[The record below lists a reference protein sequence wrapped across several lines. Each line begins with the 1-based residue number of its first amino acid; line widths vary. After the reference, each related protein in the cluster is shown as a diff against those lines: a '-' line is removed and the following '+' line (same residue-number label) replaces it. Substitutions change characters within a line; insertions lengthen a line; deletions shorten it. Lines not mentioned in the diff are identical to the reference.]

1 MLHINQAM
9 IKFRIKKFKQ
19 GLQMA
24 QKAIR
29 EYDAKSILAKHWDKY
44 FPDFTYAYETV
55 MVQNGSELKEE
66 AKSKSWLKEK
76 TLVAK
81 PDMLFGKRGKNDL
94 VLFKDKKPGDV
105 SLATATKWVDE
116 KSSEKQSVYFSFDGD
131 TPTGEASV
139 DMLTHFVVEPFTPHT
154 QEEEYYI
161 SATCV
166 GDDDMLY
173 MSAEGG
179 MEVEE
184 GWDEKVT
191 EVAFAIPDT
200 EEQIAKKIKANIPS
214 DVAKKDKEAFANFAI
229 GFFKA
234 YRELNFAYLEI
245 NPFVLQ
251 GNKVELLDMVAKL
264 DDTAGF
270 MMVDE
275 WGDVEYPT
283 AFGMEAKSPEVAAI
297 EEADAKTGASLKLT
311 LLKPEA
317 RIWTMVAGGGASV
330 VYADTIADLAGIEDL
345 ANYGEYSGGPTT
357 GETKFYAETLLDLM
371 TREKDA
377 QGREKIMIIGGAI
390 ANFTDVAKTF
400 TGIIQAFEVYAD
412 KMKEIGMKIY
422 VRRGGPN
429 YEKGLKDIKEAADR
443 LGLYIEVYGPETHVT
458 DIVRMALAK

>member
-1 MLHINQAM
+1 
-9 IKFRIKKFKQ
+9 
-19 GLQMA
+19 MA

-44 FPDFTYAYETV
+44 FPGFTYAYETV
-55 MVQNGSELKEE
+55 LVQNGTELKEA
-66 AKSKSWLKEK
+66 AKTHKWLTEK
-76 TLVAK
+76 PLVVK
-81 PDMLFGKRGKNDL
+81 PDMLFGKRGKNGL
-94 VLFKDKKPGDV
+94 VLFKDAKPGDV
-105 SLATATKWVDE
+105 SLDKAVSWIDE
-116 KSSEKQSVYFSFDGD
+116 KSSSEQKVYFSFDGD
-131 TPTGEASV
+131 TPTGEPSV
-139 DMLTHFVVEPFTPHT
+139 DMLTHFIVEPFTPHT

-166 GDDDMLY
+166 GDNDMLY

-191 EVAFAIPDT
+191 EVAFKITDT
-200 EEQIAKKIKANIPS
+200 EEEIEAKIKANIPA
-214 DVAKKDKEAFANFAI
+214 DVADKDKEAFAEFAI

-234 YRELNFAYLEI
+234 YRDLNFAYLEI

-251 GNKVELLDMVAKL
+251 GKKVELLDMVAKL

-275 WGDVEYPT
+275 WGDIEYPT
-283 AFGMEAKSPEVAAI
+283 AFGMESKSPEVEAI
-297 EEADAKTGASLKLT
+297 EEADSKTGASLKLT

-330 VYADTIADLAGIEDL
+330 VYADTIADFAGIEDL

-357 GETKFYAETLLDLM
+357 GETKFYAETILDLM
-371 TREKDA
+371 TREKDP
-377 QGREKIMIIGGAI
+377 QGRDKILIIGGAI

-400 TGIIQAFEVYAD
+400 TGIIQAFEEYAD
-412 KMKEIGMKIY
+412 KMKEVGIKIY

-443 LGLYIEVYGPETHVT
+443 LGLSIEVYGPETHVT
-458 DIVRMALAK
+458 DIVRMALEEK

>member
-1 MLHINQAM
+1 
-9 IKFRIKKFKQ
+9 
-19 GLQMA
+19 MA

-44 FPDFTYAYETV
+44 FPDFTYAYQTV
-55 MVQNGSELKEE
+55 MVQNGSELAEAAKENT
-66 AKSKSWLKEK
+66 WLNEK
-76 TLVAK
+76 PLVAK

-94 VLFKDKKPGDV
+94 VLFKDAKPGDV
-105 SLATATKWVDE
+105 SLAKAISWIDE
-116 KSSEKQSVYFSFDGD
+116 KSSKEQSVYFSFDGD
-131 TPTGEASV
+131 TPTGEPSV
-139 DMLTHFVVEPFTPHT
+139 DMLTHFIVEPFTPHS

-184 GWDEKVT
+184 GWEEKVT
-191 EVAFAIPDT
+191 EVAFKITDT
-200 EEQIAKKIKANIPS
+200 EEEIAERIRAHVPD
-214 DVAKKDKEAFANFAI
+214 DVADKDKAAFAEFAI
-229 GFFKA
+229 GFFRA

-245 NPFVLQ
+245 NPFVMQ
-251 GNKVELLDMVAKL
+251 GNKIELLDMVAKL

-270 MMVDE
+270 MMVDQ

-283 AFGMEAKSPEVAAI
+283 AFGMEEKSPEVLAV

-330 VYADTIADLAGIEDL
+330 VYADTIADLAGIDDL

-357 GETKFYAETLLDLM
+357 GETKFYAETLFDLM

-377 QGREKIMIIGGAI
+377 QGRDKILIIGGAI

-400 TGIIQAFEVYAD
+400 TGIIQAFEEYAD
-412 KMKEIGMKIY
+412 KLKEVGVKIY

-443 LGLYIEVYGPETHVT
+443 LGLWIDVYGPETHVT
-458 DIVRMALAK
+458 DIVRMAVEA

>member
-1 MLHINQAM
+1 
-9 IKFRIKKFKQ
+9 
-19 GLQMA
+19 MA

-55 MVQNGSELKEE
+55 MVQNGSELIEA
-66 AKSKSWLKEK
+66 AKSRPWLNEK
-76 TLVAK
+76 KLVAK
-81 PDMLFGKRGKNDL
+81 PDMLFGKRGMNDL
-94 VLFKDKKPGDV
+94 VLFRDAKPGDV
-105 SLATATKWVDE
+105 TLAKAASWIGE
-116 KSSEKQSVYFSFDGD
+116 KSTGDQSVYFSFDGD
-131 TPTGEASV
+131 KPTGVPSV
-139 DMLTHFVVEPFTPHT
+139 DKLTNFIVEPFTPHE
-154 QEEEYYI
+154 QSEEYYV

-166 GDDDMLY
+166 GDDDVIY

-179 MEVEE
+179 IAIEE
-184 GWDEKVT
+184 NWDAKVT
-191 EVAFAIPDT
+191 EVPFPITATEDEIATAIRANVPKDVADKDKAAFA
-200 EEQIAKKIKANIPS
+200 E
-214 DVAKKDKEAFANFAI
+214 FCI

-245 NPFVLQ
+245 NPFVMQ
-251 GNKVELLDMVAKL
+251 GNKIELLDMVAKL

-270 MMVDE
+270 MMVEE

-283 AFGMEAKSPEVAAI
+283 AFGMEAKSPEVEAI

-330 VYADTIADLAGIEDL
+330 VYADTIADMAGIDDL

-371 TREKDA
+371 TRQPDPS
-377 QGREKIMIIGGAI
+377 GRGKVMIIGGAI
-390 ANFTDVAKTF
+390 ANFTDIAKTF

-412 KMKEIGMKIY
+412 KMKAIDLKIY

-429 YEKGLKDIKEAADR
+429 YEKGLADMKAAAER

-458 DIVRMALAK
+458 DIVRMALEK

>member
-1 MLHINQAM
+1 
-9 IKFRIKKFKQ
+9 
-19 GLQMA
+19 MA

-29 EYDAKSILAKHWDKY
+29 EFDAKSILAKHWDKY
-44 FPDFTYAYETV
+44 FPGFTYAYETV
-55 MVQNGSELKEE
+55 MVQNGSELTKVAKE
-66 AKSKSWLKEK
+66 KTWLKEK
-76 TLVAK
+76 ALVAK
-81 PDMLFGKRGKNDL
+81 PDMLFGKRGKNGL
-94 VLFKDKKPGDV
+94 VLFKDSKPGDV
-105 SLATATKWVDE
+105 SLAKASSWIDE

-131 TPTGEASV
+131 TPTGEAKV
-139 DMLTHFVVEPFTPHT
+139 DMLTHFIVEPFTPHS

-166 GDDDMLY
+166 GDDDVLY

-184 GWDEKVT
+184 NWDKVV
-191 EVAFAIPDT
+191 EVAFPITAT
-200 EEQIAKKIKANIPS
+200 EEEIADKIRKNIPK
-214 DVAKKDKEAFANFAI
+214 DVAKNDKEAFAEFAI

-251 GNKVELLDMVAKL
+251 GKKVELLDMVAKL

-270 MMVDE
+270 LMRE
-275 WGDVEYPT
+275 QWGNVEYPT
-283 AFGMEAKSPEVAAI
+283 SFGMEEKSPEVLAI
-297 EEADAKTGASLKLT
+297 EDADSKSGASLKLT
-311 LLKPEA
+311 ILKPEA
-317 RIWTMVAGGGASV
+317 RVWTMVAGGGASV

-357 GETKFYAETLLDLM
+357 SETKFYAETILDLM
-371 TREKDA
+371 TRSKDA
-377 QGREKIMIIGGAI
+377 KGRDKVLIIGGAI

-400 TGIIQAFEVYAD
+400 TGIIQAFENYAD
-412 KMKEIGMKIY
+412 KMKDVGIKIY

-458 DIVRMALAK
+458 DIVRMALTK

>member
-1 MLHINQAM
+1 
-9 IKFRIKKFKQ
+9 
-19 GLQMA
+19 MA

-29 EYDAKSILAKHWDKY
+29 EFDAKSILAKHWDKY
-44 FPDFTYAYETV
+44 FPNFTYAYETV
-55 MVQNGSELKEE
+55 LVQNGTELKDA
-66 AKSKSWLKEK
+66 AKTKSWLKEK
-76 TLVAK
+76 ALVAK
-81 PDMLFGKRGKNDL
+81 PDMLFGKRGKNGL
-94 VLFKDKKPGDV
+94 VLFRDSKPGDV
-105 SLATATKWVDE
+105 KLDIAASWIDE
-116 KSSEKQSVYFSFDGD
+116 KANGKQKVYFSFDGD
-131 TPTGEASV
+131 TPTGEANE
-139 DMLTHFVVEPFTPHT
+139 DFLTHFVVEPFTPHA

-166 GDDDMLY
+166 GDDDVLY

-191 EVAFAIPDT
+191 EVAFPITAT
-200 EEQIAKKIKANIPS
+200 EEEIAEKIKANVPA
-214 DVAKKDKEAFANFAI
+214 DVADKDKAAFAEFAV

-251 GNKVELLDMVAKL
+251 GNKIELLDMVAKL

-270 MMVDE
+270 MMRE
-275 WGDVEYPT
+275 AWGDVEYPT
-283 AFGMEAKSPEVAAI
+283 SFGMEEKSPEVLAI
-297 EEADAKTGASLKLT
+297 EEADAKSGASLKLT
-311 LLKPEA
+311 ILKPEA

-330 VYADTIADLAGIEDL
+330 VYADTIADLAGIDDL

-377 QGREKIMIIGGAI
+377 QGRDKILIIGGAI

-400 TGIIQAFEVYAD
+400 TGIIQAFENYAD
-412 KMKEIGMKIY
+412 KMKKVGIKIY

-458 DIVRMALAK
+458 DIVRMALEK

>member
-1 MLHINQAM
+1 
-9 IKFRIKKFKQ
+9 
-19 GLQMA
+19 MA

-29 EYDAKSILAKHWDKY
+29 EFDAKSILAKHWDKY

-55 MVQNGSELKEE
+55 LVQNGSELKEA
-66 AKSKSWLKEK
+66 AKDKKWLNEK
-76 TLVAK
+76 ALVAK
-81 PDMLFGKRGKNDL
+81 PDMLFGKRGKNGL
-94 VLFKDKKPGDV
+94 VLFRDSKPGDV
-105 SLATATKWVDE
+105 SLAKAISWIDE
-116 KSSEKQSVYFSFDGD
+116 KSSSAQSVYFSFEGD
-131 TPTGEASV
+131 TPHGEPKT

-166 GDDDMLY
+166 GDDDVLY

-184 GWDEKVT
+184 NWDKVV
-191 EVAFAIPDT
+191 EVKFAIT
-200 EEQIAKKIKANIPS
+200 ESEEEIAAKIRANVPK
-214 DVAKKDKEAFANFAI
+214 DVAEKDKEGFAKFAI

-245 NPFVLQ
+245 NPFVMQ
-251 GNKVELLDMVAKL
+251 GSRIELLDMVAKL

-270 MMVDE
+270 LMRE
-275 WGDVEYPT
+275 YWGDVEYPT
-283 AFGMEAKSPEVAAI
+283 SFGMEEKSPEVLAI
-297 EEADAKTGASLKLT
+297 EDADSKSGASLKLT
-311 LLKPEA
+311 ILKPDA

-357 GETKFYAETLLDLM
+357 SETKFYAETILDLM
-371 TREKDA
+371 TRKKDA
-377 QGREKIMIIGGAI
+377 KGREKILIIGGAI

-400 TGIIQAFEVYAD
+400 TGIIQAFENYAD
-412 KMKEIGMKIY
+412 KMKEVGIKIY

-443 LGLYIEVYGPETHVT
+443 LGLWIDVYGPETHVT
-458 DIVRMALAK
+458 DIVRMAVEA

>member
-1 MLHINQAM
+1 
-9 IKFRIKKFKQ
+9 
-19 GLQMA
+19 MA

-29 EYDAKSILAKHWDKY
+29 EFDAKSILAKHWDKY

-55 MVQNGSELKEE
+55 LVQNGSELKEA
-66 AKSKSWLKEK
+66 AKDKKWLNEK
-76 TLVAK
+76 ALVAK
-81 PDMLFGKRGKNDL
+81 PDMLFGKRGKNGL
-94 VLFKDKKPGDV
+94 VLFRDSKPGDV
-105 SLATATKWVDE
+105 SLAKAISWIDE
-116 KSSEKQSVYFSFDGD
+116 KSSSAQSVYFSFEGD
-131 TPTGEASV
+131 TPHGEPKT

-166 GDDDMLY
+166 GDDDVLY

-184 GWDEKVT
+184 NWDKVI
-191 EVAFAIPDT
+191 EVKFAITET
-200 EEQIAKKIKANIPS
+200 EEEIAAKIRANVPK
-214 DVAKKDKEAFANFAI
+214 DVAEKDKEGFAKFAI

-245 NPFVLQ
+245 NPFVMQ
-251 GNKVELLDMVAKL
+251 GSRIELLDMVAKL

-270 MMVDE
+270 LMRE
-275 WGDVEYPT
+275 YWGDVEYPT
-283 AFGMEAKSPEVAAI
+283 SFGMEEKSPEVLAI
-297 EEADAKTGASLKLT
+297 EDADSKSGASLKLT
-311 LLKPEA
+311 ILKPDA

-357 GETKFYAETLLDLM
+357 SETKFYAETILDLM
-371 TREKDA
+371 TRKKDA
-377 QGREKIMIIGGAI
+377 KGREKILIIGGAI

-400 TGIIQAFEVYAD
+400 TGIIQAFENYAD
-412 KMKEIGMKIY
+412 KMKEVGIKIY

-443 LGLYIEVYGPETHVT
+443 LGLWIDVYGPETHVT
-458 DIVRMALAK
+458 DIVRMAVEA

>member
-1 MLHINQAM
+1 
-9 IKFRIKKFKQ
+9 
-19 GLQMA
+19 MA

-55 MVQNGSELKEE
+55 MVQNGSELAE
-66 AKSKSWLKEK
+66 AAKVNTWLNEK
-76 TLVAK
+76 ALVAK

-94 VLFKDKKPGDV
+94 VLFKDAKPGDV
-105 SLATATKWVDE
+105 TLAKAISWIDE
-116 KSSEKQSVYFSFDGD
+116 KSSTEQAVYFSFDGD
-131 TPTGEASV
+131 APKGEPSI
-139 DMLTHFVVEPFTPHT
+139 DMLTHFIVEPFTPHS

-161 SATCV
+161 SATVV
-166 GDDDMLY
+166 GDDDVLY

-191 EVAFAIPDT
+191 EVRFKITDS
-200 EEQIAKKIKANIPS
+200 EEEIAERIKANIPA
-214 DVAKKDKEAFANFAI
+214 DVADADKEAFGKFAI

-245 NPFVLQ
+245 NPFVMQ
-251 GNKVELLDMVAKL
+251 GNKIELLDMVAKL

-270 MMVDE
+270 LMVDD

-283 AFGMEAKSPEVAAI
+283 AFGMEAKSPEVEAI

-330 VYADTIADLAGIEDL
+330 VYADTIADFAGIDDL

-357 GETKFYAETLLDLM
+357 GETKFYAETILDLM

-377 QGREKIMIIGGAI
+377 KGRDKILIIGGAI

-400 TGIIQAFEVYAD
+400 TGIIKAFEEYAD
-412 KMKEIGMKIY
+412 KMKEVGIKIY

-458 DIVRMALAK
+458 DIVRMALEA

>member
-1 MLHINQAM
+1 
-9 IKFRIKKFKQ
+9 
-19 GLQMA
+19 MA

-55 MVQNGSELKEE
+55 MVQNGSELKEA
-66 AKSKSWLKEK
+66 AKTASWIKEK
-76 TLVAK
+76 NLVAK
-81 PDMLFGKRGKNDL
+81 PDMLFGKRGMNDL
-94 VLFKDKKPGDV
+94 VLFRDKKPGDV
-105 SLATATKWVDE
+105 TLAKAASWIDE
-116 KSSEKQSVYFSFDGD
+116 KSTGDQSVYFSFDGD
-131 TPTGEASV
+131 KPTGEPSV
-139 DMLTHFVVEPFTPHT
+139 DKLTNFIVEPFTPHE
-154 QEEEYYI
+154 QSEEYYV

-166 GDDDMLY
+166 GDNDVIY

-179 MEVEE
+179 IAIEENWDAKVIEVSFPITATE
-184 GWDEKVT
+184 DE
-191 EVAFAIPDT
+191 
-200 EEQIAKKIKANIPS
+200 IAKEIRANVPK
-214 DVAKKDKEAFANFAI
+214 DVADKDKANFAEFCI

-245 NPFVLQ
+245 NPFVMQ
-251 GNKVELLDMVAKL
+251 GNKIELLDMVAKL

-270 MMVDE
+270 MMVEE

-283 AFGMEAKSPEVAAI
+283 AFGMEAKSPEVSAI
-297 EEADAKTGASLKLT
+297 EEADSKTGASLKLT

-330 VYADTIADLAGIEDL
+330 VYADTIADMAGIDDL

-371 TREKDA
+371 TKEKDPH
-377 QGREKIMIIGGAI
+377 GRGKVMIIGGAI

-400 TGIIQAFEVYAD
+400 TGIIQAFEIYAE
-412 KMKEIGMKIY
+412 KMKAVDLKIY

>member
-1 MLHINQAM
+1 
-9 IKFRIKKFKQ
+9 
-19 GLQMA
+19 MA

-55 MVQNGSELKEE
+55 LVENGTGLKEE
-66 AKSKSWLKEK
+66 AKTKTWLANKA
-76 TLVAK
+76 LVAK
-81 PDMLFGKRGKNDL
+81 PDTLFGKRGKNGL
-94 VLFKDKKPGDV
+94 VLFRDTKPGDV
-105 SLATATKWVDE
+105 TLEKAASWIDE
-116 KSSEKQSVYFSFDGD
+116 KSKSKQNVYFSFHGD
-131 TPTGEASV
+131 TPDGDPKT
-139 DMLTHFVVEPFTPHT
+139 DFLTQFIVEPFTPHA

-166 GDDDMLY
+166 GDDDVLY

-184 GWDEKVT
+184 NWDKVT
-191 EVAFAIPDT
+191 EVTFAITDT
-200 EEQIAKKIKANIPS
+200 EEEIEAKIRANIPV
-214 DVAKKDKEAFANFAI
+214 DVAAKDKEGFAKFAI

-245 NPFVLQ
+245 NPFVMQ
-251 GNKVELLDMVAKL
+251 GNKIELLDMVAKL

-270 MMVDE
+270 MMTE
-275 WGDVEYPT
+275 QWGDIEYPT
-283 AFGMEAKSPEVAAI
+283 SFGMEEKSPEVMAI
-297 EEADAKTGASLKLT
+297 EEADSKSGASLKLT
-311 LLKPEA
+311 VLKPDA

-357 GETKFYAETLLDLM
+357 GETQFYAETLLDLM
-371 TREKDA
+371 TRTKDPK
-377 QGREKIMIIGGAI
+377 GRDKVLIIGGAI

-400 TGIIQAFEVYAD
+400 TGIIAAFDKYAD
-412 KMKEIGMKIY
+412 KMKNVGVKIY

-443 LGLYIEVYGPETHVT
+443 LGLWIDVYGPETHVT
-458 DIVRMALAK
+458 DIVRMAVEA

>member
-1 MLHINQAM
+1 
-9 IKFRIKKFKQ
+9 
-19 GLQMA
+19 MA

-55 MVQNGSELKEE
+55 MVQNGSELKEL
-66 AKSKSWLKEK
+66 AKEKSWLNEK
-76 TLVAK
+76 ALVAK

-94 VLFKDKKPGDV
+94 VLFRDTKPGDV
-105 SLATATKWVDE
+105 SLAKAASWIDE
-116 KSSEKQSVYFSFDGD
+116 KSSTEQKVYFSFDGD
-131 TPTGEASV
+131 TPTGEPSV
-139 DMLTHFVVEPFTPHT
+139 DKLTHFVVEPFTPHA
-154 QEEEYYI
+154 QEEEYYV

-166 GDDDMLY
+166 GDNDVIY

-191 EVAFAIPDT
+191 EVAFPITAT
-200 EEQIAKKIKANIPS
+200 EEEIAEKIRANVPA
-214 DVAKKDKEAFANFAI
+214 DVAEKDKTNFAEFCI

-245 NPFVLQ
+245 NPFVMQ
-251 GNKVELLDMVAKL
+251 GNKIELLDMVAKL

-283 AFGMEAKSPEVAAI
+283 AFGMESKSPEVEAI

-317 RIWTMVAGGGASV
+317 RVWTMVAGGGASV
-330 VYADTIADLAGIEDL
+330 VYADTIADMAGIEDL

-377 QGREKIMIIGGAI
+377 KGRGKVMIIGGAI

-400 TGIIQAFEVYAD
+400 TGIIQAFENYAD
-412 KMKEIGMKIY
+412 KMKEVDLKIY

-458 DIVRMALAK
+458 DIVRMALEK

>member
-1 MLHINQAM
+1 
-9 IKFRIKKFKQ
+9 
-19 GLQMA
+19 MA

-29 EYDAKSILAKHWDKY
+29 EYDAKSILARHWDKY

-55 MVQNGSELKEE
+55 MVQNGSELKKA
-66 AKSKSWLKEK
+66 AKDMAWLKDK
-76 TLVAK
+76 KLVAK

-94 VLFKDKKPGDV
+94 VLFKDAKPGDV
-105 SLATATKWVDE
+105 SLAKAASWIDE
-116 KSSEKQSVYFSFDGD
+116 KSSKKQSVFFSFDGD
-131 TPTGEASV
+131 TPTGEAQV
-139 DMLTHFVVEPFTPHT
+139 DMLTHFVVEPFTPHK

-161 SATCV
+161 SATVV
-166 GDDDMLY
+166 GDNDMLY

-191 EVAFAIPDT
+191 EVAFAITDT
-200 EEQIAKKIKANIPS
+200 EEEIAKKIKANIPA
-214 DVAKKDKEAFANFAI
+214 DVAKADKAAFAEFAI
-229 GFFKA
+229 GFFRA

-245 NPFVLQ
+245 NPFVMQ
-251 GNKVELLDMVAKL
+251 GKKIELLDMVAKL

-270 MMVDE
+270 MMVEE

-283 AFGMEAKSPEVAAI
+283 AFGMESKSPEVIAV

-371 TREKDA
+371 TRQKDP
-377 QGREKIMIIGGAI
+377 QGRDKVLIIGGAI

-400 TGIIQAFEVYAD
+400 TGIIQAFENYAD
-412 KMKEIGMKIY
+412 QMKEIGMKIY

-458 DIVRMALAK
+458 DIVRMAVEA

>member
-1 MLHINQAM
+1 
-9 IKFRIKKFKQ
+9 
-19 GLQMA
+19 MA

-55 MVQNGSELKEE
+55 LVQNGTELKEA
-66 AKSKSWLKEK
+66 AKIHKWLNEK

-81 PDMLFGKRGKNDL
+81 PDMLFGKRGKNGL
-94 VLFKDKKPGDV
+94 VLFKDAKPGDV
-105 SLATATKWVDE
+105 TLEKAASWIDE
-116 KSSEKQSVYFSFDGD
+116 KSSSEQKVYFSFDGD
-131 TPTGEASV
+131 TPTGEPSV
-139 DMLTHFVVEPFTPHT
+139 DKLTHFIVEPFTPHE
-154 QEEEYYI
+154 QAEEYYV

-166 GDDDMLY
+166 GDDDVIY

-191 EVAFAIPDT
+191 EVAFPITAT
-200 EEQIAKKIKANIPS
+200 EEEIAEKIRANVPA
-214 DVAKKDKEAFANFAI
+214 DVREEDKANFAEFCI

-270 MMVDE
+270 MMVNE
-275 WGDVEYPT
+275 WGDISYPT
-283 AFGMEAKSPEVAAI
+283 AFGMENKSPE
-297 EEADAKTGASLKLT
+297 EEAVELADSKTGASLKLT

-330 VYADTIADLAGIEDL
+330 VYADTIADMAGIEDL

-357 GETKFYAETLLDLM
+357 GETKFYAETLFDLM
-371 TREKDA
+371 TREPDPK
-377 QGREKIMIIGGAI
+377 GRGKVLIIGGAI

-400 TGIIQAFEVYAD
+400 TGIIQAFENYED
-412 KMKEIGMKIY
+412 KLKAVNVKIY

-443 LGLYIEVYGPETHVT
+443 MGLYIEVYGPETHVT
-458 DIVRMALAK
+458 DIVRMALEK